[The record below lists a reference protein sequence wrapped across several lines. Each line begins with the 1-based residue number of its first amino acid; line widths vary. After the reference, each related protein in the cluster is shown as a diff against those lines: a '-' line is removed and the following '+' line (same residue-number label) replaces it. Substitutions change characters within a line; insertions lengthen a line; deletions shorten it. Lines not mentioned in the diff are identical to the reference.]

1 MDENNCIIFKKQYGN
16 IKRPRVKEVSIN
28 KNGVKIYEKD
38 QAMIINMVLP
48 IEDSMKVYKF
58 FEEFNLGEDI
68 LFNISNTGDFECVFR
83 GISSVIDKDGYSSF
97 SITVQDK
104 YQRPDQLQIEA
115 DCNQVDEFGNPIQQC
130 IGCGL
135 HRDEP

>member
-1 MDENNCIIFKKQYGN
+1 MNEENYIVFKKQYGN
-16 IKRPRVKEVSIN
+16 IKRPKTKEVSIN
-28 KNGVKIYEKD
+28 QNGVKIYEKD
-38 QAMIINMVLP
+38 QAMIINIVLP

-83 GISSVIDKDGYSSF
+83 GISSPIDKDSYSSF
-97 SITVQDK
+97 SITVQEK
-104 YQRPDQLQIEA
+104 YQRPDQLQVEA
-115 DCNQVDEFGNPIQQC
+115 DCNQVDEYGNPIQQC

-135 HRDEP
+135 HRDEI